1 MQPSKNVVDTC
12 FALLP
17 LSHSNMQKYTLYRS
31 SCLNIT
37 RTFFAL
43 GFSLKF
49 PKLLILS
56 LPTPHAI
63 CTPCLKNVVIIF
75 DALKILTKMN
85 RFLTMKHPNNFCI
98 SYLQGEGK
106 KLLSGLRMMEKKTFN
121 NICCKVFFQ
130 KFMEKEEFLR

>member
-12 FALLP
+12 FTLLP

-63 CTPCLKNVVIIF
+63 CTPCLKNVVIIL
-75 DALKILTKMN
+75 DALKICTKMN

-106 KLLSGLRMMEKKTFN
+106 KLLSGLRMMEKRLLTIF
-121 NICCKVFFQ
+121 VVRYFF
-130 KFMEKEEFLR
+130 KSLWRKKNF

>member
-1 MQPSKNVVDTC
+1 
-12 FALLP
+12 
-17 LSHSNMQKYTLYRS
+17 MQKYTLYRS

-63 CTPCLKNVVIIF
+63 CTPCLKNIVIIL
-75 DALKILTKMN
+75 DVLKIRTKMK

-121 NICCKVFFQ
+121 NICCKVFFFKVYGERRISKVGLLYLEYNQ
-130 KFMEKEEFLR
+130 ENIIEFSSS